1 MDYEFIN
8 IRTVINEGK
17 ALGGLSFVERGHDIP
32 FEIKRMYFIY
42 VNEQHLQIGFQ
53 PYNRSQQL
61 PFCPNGKIDVI
72 IDNAS
77 SKITFSLDTPSKG
90 LILYQ
95 DIWREIVWNTKDG
108 ILCVATSGNYDT
120 DAYKRDYDLFLRY
133 MAEKNT
139 GMSQLTER
147 KRKDIL

>member
-61 PFCPNGKIDVI
+61 LFCPNGKIDVI

-90 LILYQ
+90 LTHLERNRMEYE
-95 DIWREIVWNTKDG
+95 RWNT
-108 ILCVATSGNYDT
+108 LRGNI
-120 DAYKRDYDLFLRY
+120 REL
-133 MAEKNT
+133 
-139 GMSQLTER
+139 
-147 KRKDIL
+147 